1 MNSLIKYILLF
12 SLQLFVS
19 CSQNEYFLPQLTLT
33 LQNIINESLS
43 SLIQPISD
51 SCNISL
57 HNTFLSPITTA
68 NSYAQR
74 TIEHSS
80 KNKNDFLTYSS
91 CMRSQPSL
99 QNTPNYLFTTL
110 TFNDSSHFDYPQ
122 RYSIGICV
130 PSQCNETDYTT
141 LIQSIVVNHN
151 ELFDLKINNTW
162 NLTLFEVNSYD
173 KKFAFTPIQLLTLIP
188 LLLILIQLIL
198 NIVPFI
204 PYWLSLKLLQL
215 IKLCNKQRNTSVLLK
230 TSTLKKSLLQIKKA
244 FSLGENSEELFNSRK
259 QSSKIN
265 NETGLTYIKV
275 LRCISMMFFLFGTVF
290 TMIIQSPSHI
300 KSETS
305 LHNLMI
311 NYLYSLIFFG
321 IRYAPRILLS
331 CSGFTLTYKLFC
343 YLDEQIE
350 ENDAD
355 DSEDGDSHGNSSS
368 NTNTN
373 SARTYSELI
382 KIEKEKL
389 KKSTNI
395 RVSNVVSKPRFID
408 GDVLFK
414 YVFTFM
420 KYQLHKYII
429 TFIIIY
435 FMKWSLYSVFIV
447 FDGSS
452 SPLREYYNQ
461 RIIKQSTRTLSII
474 TQLLCI
480 RPFFFVHIG
489 TDDNDVYTLNDVD
502 VFYDYYWLIFN
513 EMVFF
518 VFTAVIIWI
527 NYKEKYS
534 LNHFCFLCGLFI
546 IVVRFV
552 IVFYN
557 HFEVLHYFSHLGYG
571 LYFINPL
578 NNYVYYL
585 IGVYF
590 GLINYAYQK
599 NITLDECEE
608 TQRFYLM
615 NTIRYINGQ
624 QKKTLISNYI
634 MGIVILLCTLLLSL
648 SQIIIL
654 RCTGKEFISYSI
666 PLQIAYC
673 VDIEVVIYFVH
684 RIMFSLYLKGNNI
697 VHAVACSRKWELW
710 NKLYFCFILSL
721 PSVVLFFLYQSDNK
735 ITLEFF
741 TLLYYSLNIFVFTTI
756 VACLLYVV
764 FELPYKRVI
773 KFWLNMKENGLSQNH
788 MIELNSSSLY
798 QGEFNLYGNDDDDKD
813 EDDDDNDNDNA
824 NVNVD
829 KLLLN
834 NLV

>member
-188 LLLILIQLIL
+188 LLLIVIQLIL

-429 TFIIIY
+429 AFIIIY